1 MDICFSLFDLQPR
14 HFVAC
19 IIIPIISHFTILGQQ
34 NVQNM
39 PQKYI
44 VKQDQIYKQK
54 NKGTKW

>member
-1 MDICFSLFDLQPR
+1 MAR
-14 HFVAC
+14 
-19 IIIPIISHFTILGQQ
+19 IIIPIICHFTILGQQ

-39 PQKYI
+39 LQKYI